1 MVVEL
6 ANDANRSQGNSRGA
20 ACVPKRNDAQARKQ
34 PVDIFHQRTM
44 LTGQKFSFGPRIVT
58 QTLIRSYYGLTN

>member
-20 ACVPKRNDAQARKQ
+20 ACVPKRNDANSL
-34 PVDIFHQRTM
+34 VDIFHQRT
-44 LTGQKFSFGPRIVT
+44 SADGPEILFWA
-58 QTLIRSYYGLTN
+58 QNCESILIRSYYGLTN